1 MKKYLSFLIKLVV
14 FTLIVA
20 GALYLLRIWWSP
32 AWIHEYAPNMI
43 LFYFGLGLV
52 SGLIVQ
58 YLLNISKENTVPII
72 LGAGLI
78 RLLASLGFVF
88 IVLLIGTENLLW
100 FVVNFFVIYLLY
112 LLFDIYMFI
121 TNLRPHS
128 E

>member
-1 MKKYLSFLIKLVV
+1 MKKYLSFLIKLFV
-14 FTLIVA
+14 FTLIL
-20 GALYLLRIWWSP
+20 GGIFYLVRSWWNP
-32 AWIHEYAPNMI
+32 IWIHEYTPNMI

-52 SGLIVQ
+52 SGLILQ
-58 YLLNISKENTVPII
+58 FLSSIGEENSVPLI

-88 IVLLIGTENLLW
+88 VVLWIGTENILW

>member
-1 MKKYLSFLIKLVV
+1 MKKYLSFLIKLFV
-14 FTLIVA
+14 FTVIV
-20 GALYLLRIWWSP
+20 GGVFYLLRTWWDP
-32 AWIHEYAPNMI
+32 IWIHEYVPNMI

-52 SGLIVQ
+52 SGLILQ
-58 YLLNISKENTVPII
+58 FLSNIGEENSVPVI

-88 IVLLIGTENLLW
+88 VILWMGTENILW
-100 FVVNFFVIYLLY
+100 FVVNFFVVYLLY